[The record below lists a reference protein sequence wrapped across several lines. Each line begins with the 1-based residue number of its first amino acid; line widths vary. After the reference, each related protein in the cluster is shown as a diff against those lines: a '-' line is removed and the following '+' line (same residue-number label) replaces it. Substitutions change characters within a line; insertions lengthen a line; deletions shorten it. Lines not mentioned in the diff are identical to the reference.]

1 MQSERVFKWIVWFME
16 RILME
21 EHLEAAVEKEEIG
34 KEMACRGN
42 REKNK
47 ILETSYESM
56 AENYIDSGL

>member
-1 MQSERVFKWIVWFME
+1 MQSERVVKWIVWFME
-16 RILME
+16 IILIE

>member
-1 MQSERVFKWIVWFME
+1 MDSLVYGNNSHGGAPGSSGGE
-16 RILME
+16 
-21 EHLEAAVEKEEIG
+21 EEIG

>member
-16 RILME
+16 IILME
-21 EHLEAAVEKEEIG
+21 EHLEAAVEKEETG

-56 AENYIDSGL
+56 SENYIDSGL

>member
-1 MQSERVFKWIVWFME
+1 
-16 RILME
+16 ME
-21 EHLEAAVEKEEIG
+21 EHLEAAVEKEETG

-56 AENYIDSGL
+56 SENYIDSGL